1 MYIPQLS
8 KYSYTF
14 PDPREASD
22 EGLLAWGGDLNENR
36 LLTAYR
42 NGIFPWYNEDDP
54 ILWWSPN
61 PRLVLYLNDLKVSK
75 SLKRNIKKYEVKF
88 DTNFKEVIKACR
100 DIRDETWINREI
112 IEKYTNLHKM
122 GFANSVETYYKGE
135 LIGGLYGISI
145 GRVFCGESMF
155 SKKSDASKV
164 ALYHLVERLKRLN
177 FHFIDCQIPTNH
189 LKSMGAIE
197 ISRERFL
204 NELKKALNLL

>member
-14 PDPREASD
+14 PNPREASD

-42 NGIFPWYNEDDP
+42 NGIFPWYNENDP

-135 LIGGLYGISI
+135 LVGGLYGISI

-197 ISRERFL
+197 ISRDRFL